1 MNSLHEVELVR
12 FRYYCARAGWCKAA
26 LNTNRLIK
34 IKVSFVNSRTVAN
47 IRLSA
52 VALTFVVDA
61 AVCIFV
67 SRQ

>member
-1 MNSLHEVELVR
+1 MNSLYEEELNR

-34 IKVSFVNSRTVAN
+34 IKVSFIYSRTNV
-47 IRLSA
+47 RLSV

-61 AVCIFV
+61 AVCIFM